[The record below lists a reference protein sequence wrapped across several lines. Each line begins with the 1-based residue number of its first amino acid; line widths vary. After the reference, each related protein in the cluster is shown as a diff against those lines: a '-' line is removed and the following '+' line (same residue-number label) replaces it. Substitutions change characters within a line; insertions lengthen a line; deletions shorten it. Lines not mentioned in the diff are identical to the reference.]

1 MALNHWNR
9 CIPSGAMAAALT
21 RRSGFEPVSA
31 PDARVLVL
39 GSLPGEVSL
48 TRGQYYAQPRNAF
61 WKITGALFGFPCESS
76 YADRLAS
83 LNARRVAIWDV
94 CASAAR
100 AGSLDSA
107 ISDAAANGFQAF
119 LRTHSQLR
127 LIAFNGAK
135 AAELYR
141 RLVIP
146 TLPAP
151 FLKIP
156 TQVLPSTSPAH
167 AAMPYGEKLKR
178 WQIVADVAQGR
189 VGIAP
194 EAGAVLPHFRP

>member
-1 MALNHWNR
+1 M
-9 CIPSGAMAAALT
+9 T
-21 RRSGFEPVSA
+21 QVTKRSGFAPVSA

-48 TRGQYYAQPRNAF
+48 TRGEYYAQSRNVF
-61 WKITGALFGFPCESS
+61 WKIAGELLGFPYERP
-76 YADRLAS
+76 YAERLAS
-83 LNARRVAIWDV
+83 LSASRLALWDV

-107 ISDAAANGFQAF
+107 ISDAAANGFEAF
-119 LRTHSQLR
+119 LRAHSQLR

-146 TLPAP
+146 SLPAA
-151 FLKIP
+151 LLEIP
-156 TQVLPSTSPAH
+156 TRALPSTSPAH
-167 AAMPYGEKLKR
+167 AAMPYAEKLKR
-178 WQIVADVAQGR
+178 WQIVADVAQGT
-189 VGIAP
+189 VPVA
-194 EAGAVLPHFRP
+194 L